1 MSATPFTRIL
11 HTVFV
16 IVAGV
21 AAGASLHATTLPI
34 PDTMSGK
41 SFTLSIR
48 DTFMQIRTGNQTVT
62 AGVNGATF
70 WGPTLFMNKGDT
82 VRMTVINKL
91 NDSTTVH
98 WHGMHLPAVMDGGP
112 HQVIPPGTVWQPYW
126 KITNQAST
134 LWYHPHL
141 HEMTQEQMTKGVGGF
156 IIIRDEQ
163 EAALALPRTY
173 GVDDI
178 PLVFTSRRF
187 MNNNQ
192 FVTANSA
199 YGDYL
204 FANGVMNAEATLPRQ
219 FVRLRILNAEIE
231 RAYNIGFSDN
241 RKFWLIATDGGL
253 IEAPLELTRLRLG
266 VGERAE
272 ILVDMSKDAQGSSID
287 LKAYN
292 AGQAFGFPGGEPA
305 TNGQFGSLLNNKD
318 FVMLKITAGAPTANG
333 ITSLPTTLI
342 QNTYWKASDAK
353 MTKGVSVT
361 GGIPGPPPGNLFT
374 LDNKAFAFSRIDNT
388 VTLND
393 TVAWTV
399 TNNRVFSHSFHI
411 HDVMFKIVA
420 RNGNPAAV
428 GAWEQGWK
436 DVAYLPTNESVTFV
450 AKFDDYA
457 DTSHPFMYHCH
468 FANHEDEGMMGQFIV
483 KPPPTPANVLS
494 VSPSSITLDAPAGS
508 SRAVNVTS
516 NVAWTA
522 SADRSWLNIDKAS
535 GTGNGS
541 ITVMAQENTSVTSR
555 TGILTVVGGG
565 ITTTVSVT
573 QSGVGPTLVL
583 STSTVNVP
591 SAPKTTGTIEVRS
604 NVQWTAASDQTWCSP
619 DPRTGTGVTTVRLLV
634 DTNTTGAERTAHVT
648 FLAQNVP
655 VQTLTVIQSPAISSV
670 EDDAAQSEFIL
681 YPNPVTDRLQVRMSQ
696 PDAVAYYISVTA
708 ANGRTV
714 LMLPQPDL
722 GEGIDVS
729 RLAAGTY
736 FVRLTDKRTKSVST
750 RSFIKQ

>member
-1 MSATPFTRIL
+1 MSSTLSMRFL
-11 HTVFV
+11 QTVFV
-16 IVAGV
+16 LSLCAGLMY
-21 AAGASLHATTLPI
+21 GTSLHATTLPI

-48 DTFMQIRTGNQTVT
+48 DTFMQIRTGNQTIT
-62 AGVNGATF
+62 SGVNAATF

-82 VRMTVINKL
+82 VRMTVINKH

-112 HQVIPPGTVWQPYW
+112 HQIIPPGTVWQPYW
-126 KITNQAST
+126 KVTNQAST

-141 HEMTQEQMTKGVGGF
+141 PEMTQEQMTKGVGGF

-163 EAALALPRTY
+163 EAALELPRTY

-187 MNNNQ
+187 TNNNQ
-192 FVTANSA
+192 FVTAKSA

-204 FANGVMNAEATLPRQ
+204 FANGVMDATVTLPRQ

-231 RAYNIGFSDN
+231 RAFNIGFSDN
-241 RKFWLIATDGGL
+241 RKFWLIAPDGGL
-253 IEAPLELTRLRLG
+253 IETPLELTRMRLG

-272 ILVDMSKDAQGSSID
+272 ILVDIGTLAQGAGVD
-287 LKAYN
+287 LKAFN
-292 AGQAFGFPGGEPA
+292 AGLPFGFPGGEPQ

-318 FVMLKITAGAPTANG
+318 FIMLKITAGAPTANG
-333 ITSLPTTLI
+333 ITALPSSLI
-342 QNTYWKASDAK
+342 KNTYWKASDAK
-353 MTKGVSVT
+353 VMKSVSVT

-388 VTLND
+388 VTLDD

-399 TNNRVFSHSFHI
+399 TNSRVFTHSFHI

-483 KPPPTPANVLS
+483 KPL
-494 VSPSSITLDAPAGS
+494 
-508 SRAVNVTS
+508 AV
-516 NVAWTA
+516 
-522 SADRSWLNIDKAS
+522 
-535 GTGNGS
+535 
-541 ITVMAQENTSVTSR
+541 
-555 TGILTVVGGG
+555 
-565 ITTTVSVT
+565 
-573 QSGVGPTLVL
+573 
-583 STSTVNVP
+583 STVEDEHV
-591 SAPKTTGTIEVRS
+591 AP
-604 NVQWTAASDQTWCSP
+604 Q
-619 DPRTGTGVTTVRLLV
+619 
-634 DTNTTGAERTAHVT
+634 
-648 FLAQNVP
+648 
-655 VQTLTVIQSPAISSV
+655 
-670 EDDAAQSEFIL
+670 EFTL
-681 YPNPVTDRLQVRMSQ
+681 YPNPATDRLHIRLEQ
-696 PDAVAYYISVTA
+696 PDAVAYYISVEA
-708 ANGRTV
+708 ANGRNV
-714 LMLPQPDL
+714 LMLPQPDIAA
-722 GEGIDVS
+722 GIDIS

-736 FVRLTDKRTKSVST
+736 FVRLTDKRTKSVTT